1 MVSLTEEPQRRERPH
16 AEELTAALTLA
27 REQLEMD
34 VAFLGEVEDGR
45 EVVRTSSGDADS
57 FGLAQGTSVD
67 LSATY
72 CQHVLEGRLDGAVPD
87 ATREPLTAGLGITA
101 RARIGSYIGVPYGRA
116 TPAYTCSV
124 ASRTSR
130 DRRSARPT
138 CASCAGSERPC
149 SPLSR
154 ARADA
159 ARPRG

>member
-1 MVSLTEEPQRRERPH
+1 VVSHTEEPQRRERPH

-87 ATREPLTAGLGITA
+87 ATREPLTAGLEITA
-101 RARIGSYIGVPYGRA
+101 RASIGSYIGVP
-116 TPAYTCSV
+116 
-124 ASRTSR
+124 
-130 DRRSARPT
+130 
-138 CASCAGSERPC
+138 
-149 SPLSR
+149 LR
-154 ARADA
+154 ARNARLYMLCCLAHESRPALGEADLRFMRGVGETVLA
-159 ARPRG
+159 AVARKG